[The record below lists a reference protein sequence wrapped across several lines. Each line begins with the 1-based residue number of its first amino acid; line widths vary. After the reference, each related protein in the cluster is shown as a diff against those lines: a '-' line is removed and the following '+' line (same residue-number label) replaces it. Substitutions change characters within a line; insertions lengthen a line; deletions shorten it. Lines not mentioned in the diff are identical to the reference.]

1 MAEDKKPELYQAP
14 AVVKPSMEELQ
25 AISTDLKLK
34 CTQEELETFHEMF
47 SMTCKT
53 YQIVNQLPEPQLPV
67 KYPRLPGHREENDD
81 SWYWRCEIKGAEEG
95 ILKGKTVGIKDSI
108 PVAGVPM
115 MDGSKI
121 LEGYTPEFDATVV
134 TKVLDAGGT
143 ILGKA
148 VCEDLC
154 HTGSSWSSSTGPVKN
169 PHDKTISSGGS
180 SSGCASLVARGKID
194 IAIGG
199 DQGGSVRTPASACG
213 IVGLK
218 PTFGLVPYTGAVS
231 MEVTID
237 HLGPM
242 ARTVTDC
249 AACLQ
254 AIAGYDDGLD
264 PRQHP
269 SLHVP
274 DYMKHLEDGISCKRI
289 GLLREGF
296 EGAEPEVDRCVR
308 EAAKRLTESGATVE
322 EVSIPAHN
330 QISAVHSVVAL
341 EGAYACMT
349 GGNAGHQ
356 WQGHYP
362 TSLQEAL
369 TRGSILRPHDQPLTV
384 KMMSLWSEYVKR
396 NYQCKFYGKAQ
407 NIRRALVKA
416 YDDVLKEYDGL
427 IMPTLPMKPLKLPTV
442 GCSTKELLQLS
453 FGMITNTAHFNITG
467 HPALSIDTG
476 LSEDHIPVGM
486 MIIGR
491 KFDDMTV
498 LQIAR
503 AYEKIRDGE

>member
-14 AVVKPSMEELQ
+14 AVVKPSMDELQ

-47 SMTCKT
+47 SMTCKS

-67 KYPRLPGHREENDD
+67 GKNSIPFSASCYFGKDDVVTSWNERVLRNFDRPSSHRYVVTV
-81 SWYWRCEIKGAEEG
+81 YWRCEIKGAEEG

-218 PTFGLVPYTGAVS
+218 PTFGSVPYTGAVS

-242 ARTVTDC
+242 ART
-249 AACLQ
+249 
-254 AIAGYDDGLD
+254 
-264 PRQHP
+264 
-269 SLHVP
+269 
-274 DYMKHLEDGISCKRI
+274 LEDGISCKRI

-369 TRGSILRPHDQPLTV
+369 TRGSIVRPHDQPLTV

>member
-1 MAEDKKPELYQAP
+1 
-14 AVVKPSMEELQ
+14 
-25 AISTDLKLK
+25 
-34 CTQEELETFHEMF
+34 
-47 SMTCKT
+47 
-53 YQIVNQLPEPQLPV
+53 
-67 KYPRLPGHREENDD
+67 
-81 SWYWRCEIKGAEEG
+81 
-95 ILKGKTVGIKDSI
+95 
-108 PVAGVPM
+108 M

-154 HTGSSWSSSTGPVKN
+154 QTGSSWSSSTGPVRN
-169 PHDKTISSGGS
+169 PYDKTISSGGS

-274 DYMKHLEDGISCKRI
+274 DYMKHLEDDISGKRI

-322 EVSIPAHN
+322 EISIPAHN

-427 IMPTLPMKPLKLPTV
+427 IMPTLPMKPLKL
-442 GCSTKELLQLS
+442 
-453 FGMITNTAHFNITG
+453 H
-467 HPALSIDTG
+467 
-476 LSEDHIPVGM
+476 
-486 MIIGR
+486 
-491 KFDDMTV
+491 
-498 LQIAR
+498 
-503 AYEKIRDGE
+503 

>member
-1 MAEDKKPELYQAP
+1 MDADRKPELYQAP
-14 AVVKPSMEELQ
+14 AVLKPSLDELQ
-25 AISTDLKLK
+25 AISTDLRLK
-34 CTQEELETFHEMF
+34 CTQEELEAFHEMYG
-47 SMTCKT
+47 MTCAA
-53 YQIVNQLPEPQLPV
+53 YQMVNQLPEPQLPV
-67 KYPRLPGHREENDD
+67 KYPRLPGHREQNDD
-81 SWYWRCEIKGAEEG
+81 SWYWRCEIKGAGEG

-115 MDGSKI
+115 MNGSRL

-134 TKVLDAGGT
+134 TKLLDAGGT

-148 VCEDLC
+148 VCEDMC
-154 HTGSSWSSSTGPVKN
+154 HTGSSWSSATGPVRN
-169 PHDKTISSGGS
+169 PRDPTISSGGS
-180 SSGCASLVARGKID
+180 SSGCASLVARGKVD

-199 DQGGSVRTPASACG
+199 DQGGSIRIPASACG

-231 MEVTID
+231 MQMTID

-249 AACLQ
+249 AACLK

-269 SLHVP
+269 SLMVP
-274 DYMKHLEDGISCKRI
+274 DYTKHLEDGISGKRI
-289 GLLREGF
+289 GLLKEGF
-296 EGAEPEVDRCVR
+296 EGVTPEVDKCVR
-308 EAAKRLTESGATVE
+308 KAAKRLTESGATIE

-330 QISAVHSVVAL
+330 QIFAVNMVINL
-341 EGAYACMT
+341 EGEYASKT

-356 WQGHYP
+356 GLGHYP

-369 TRGSILRPHDQPLTV
+369 TRGSMLRPHDEPLTT
-384 KMMSLWSEYVKR
+384 KMMILWSEYIKR
-396 NYQCKFYGKAQ
+396 NYQSKFYGKAQ
-407 NIRRALVKA
+407 NLRRVMVKA
-416 YDDVLKEYDGL
+416 YDDVLKKYDAL
-427 IMPTLPMKPLKLPTV
+427 ILPTIPCKPIKLPTV
-442 GCSTKELLQLS
+442 NSSTKELLQLS
-453 FGMITNTAHFNITG
+453 FGMLKNTAQFNFTG

-476 LSEDHIPVGM
+476 LSEDHLPVGM
-486 MIIGR
+486 MIVGR
-491 KFDDMTV
+491 KFDDITV

-503 AYEKIRDGE
+503 AYEKLRDGK